1 MQRRAKINKIKE
13 LLNEI
18 RDKKQIHVCDKMF
31 YSDKNY
37 LYEDREHFKRV
48 SQLELDTYCEK
59 ERIKHNAVQA
69 IYITIH
75 NILKTE

>member
-1 MQRRAKINKIKE
+1 MQRRAKINKIKD

-18 RDKKQIHVCDKMF
+18 KDKKQVHVCDKRF

-37 LYEDREHFKRV
+37 LYEDREHLKRV
-48 SQLELDTYCEK
+48 SQFEIDAYSEK

-69 IYITIH
+69 IVLTIR
-75 NILKTE
+75 NN